1 MTDNSRYS
9 IVDTQEDIESNNNI
23 TFGEPSYSC
32 FCRKKQY
39 GFQIVNW
46 IAIAVHFLSFFTM
59 IIIYAGEEPV
69 TYPYT
74 ETFIQW
80 KRPKSIPIV
89 NITTPSLFQLA
100 GGTDLPYVQDSL
112 NWNRCIQNISKT
124 DCKNVKYLQKFQNDS
139 YWVVKPDS
147 AEPNLPHGCLHVNYD
162 LMDVNEAGMKYREV
176 QWNENTDSVKCSTTG
191 SQGNIGTWNEQIVY
205 GEGDIVKWS
214 IDGGEFTWQFVCNL
228 GQTCI
233 QGLPGEDNSWYRLE
247 GSKMKIQNLNHGNC
261 LCTTNYINGADVFD
275 NFHEVQEGVT
285 DERVTFEVC
294 RSYALLKDVPWLKQ
308 YPTKDP
314 FLPQTFYSLPNGCL
328 FHYDPSGSDGG
339 TEYRYN
345 TNPSFP
351 HDCSRMS
358 GSKWHCVVYDPD
370 KPKIEDAN
378 TKRRL
383 TETETLPNGC
393 LEDEVRI
400 NTTNDGAF
408 CIGATMEVID
418 GGGVDL
424 GLLIIFF
431 HVLSFVFQLAAA
443 YSDIDPDFF
452 LYEFTLPWLGTF
464 KYEYVEEIKKG
475 RNSLRFIEYGFSAT
489 IMLVSIAVLNGVTD
503 INLVASIGVLTAAT
517 QMCGLVAEYLLSIDV
532 EVFFLPAIIV
542 HVTAWL
548 QFFCAYGVIFHAYF
562 KSAYSDEDIQPPGF
576 VTVIIIVIFLLYT
589 SFGIVQEVELAII
602 KMECFKFCDT
612 GGCRVRRGRMEK
624 YRINYKCKE
633 MAYVALSLSAKL
645 FLGWMLFSNVIFR
658 MS

>member
-9 IVDTQEDIESNNNI
+9 VVDTQEDIESNNNI

-80 KRPKSIPIV
+80 KRTNPILTVNVTIPSI
-89 NITTPSLFQLA
+89 FQSS
-100 GGTDLPYVQDSL
+100 GGTELPYVQDSWNL
-112 NWNRCIQNISKT
+112 NRCIQNISKT

-147 AEPNLPHGCLHVNYD
+147 AEPNLPHGCLHVNF
-162 LMDVNEAGMKYREV
+162 MDVNEADMKYREV
-176 QWNENTDSVKCSTTG
+176 QWNENSESVKCTALSSG
-191 SQGNIGTWNEQIVY
+191 KIAASGT
-205 GEGDIVKWS
+205 S
-214 IDGGEFTWQFVCNL
+214 
-228 GQTCI
+228 
-233 QGLPGEDNSWYRLE
+233 LP
-247 GSKMKIQNLNHGNC
+247 IQNLNNGNC
-261 LCTTNYINGADVFD
+261 LCTTKYINGADVFD
-275 NFHEVQEGVT
+275 NFHEVKEGVQ

-294 RSYALLKDVPWLKQ
+294 RSYAFLKEIPWLRQYPNKDV
-308 YPTKDP
+308 
-314 FLPQTFYSLPNGCL
+314 FLPETSYSLPNGCL
-328 FHYDPSGSDGG
+328 FLNRGG
-339 TEYRYN
+339 DTEYRYN
-345 TNPSFP
+345 TNPSMT
-351 HDCSRMS
+351 DCSKLDGTDWS
-358 GSKWHCVVYDPD
+358 CVVYDPD
-370 KPKIEDAN
+370 KTSNKEAN
-378 TKRRL
+378 SKRRL

-408 CIGATMEVID
+408 CIGSTMEVID

-489 IMLVSIAVLNGVTD
+489 IMLVAIAVLNGVTD

-532 EVFFLPAIIV
+532 EVFFLPAVIV

-548 QFFCAYGVIFHAYF
+548 QFFCAYGVIFHAYL
-562 KSAYSDEDIQPPGF
+562 KSAYSQEDVQPPEF
-576 VTVIIIVIFLLYT
+576 VTVIIIVIFLLYM
-589 SFGIVQEVELAII
+589 SFGVVQEVELAVT

-612 GGCRVRRGRMEK
+612 GGCRVKRGRMEK